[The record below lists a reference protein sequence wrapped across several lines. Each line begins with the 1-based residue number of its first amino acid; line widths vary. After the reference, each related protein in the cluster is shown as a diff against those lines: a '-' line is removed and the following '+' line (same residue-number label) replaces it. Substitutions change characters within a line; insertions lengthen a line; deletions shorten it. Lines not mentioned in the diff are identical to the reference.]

1 MDERK
6 NQLRTGIFVTLSLV
20 LLVLMLFYFGLS
32 EMFVRRAKAVTCF
45 AESVQGLSVGSEV
58 KFCGVRVGE
67 VTDIS
72 ILSREKLI
80 KVDMAIELKHFKGV
94 DESGDADVRDMSFRD
109 FMEKEMKEGLRCRL
123 EFQGITGM
131 KYVSLDYFS
140 KSGDIPVAPVEVRE
154 EGAFYIPAVSSTF
167 KDILVAL
174 TNAVD
179 RLSKMKFETLFG
191 EVESVLKELNSRLAD
206 PALGSSLKNIS
217 RLTATLEKSAGN
229 VSRVFSEERM
239 EKLVS
244 VFEQNLVN
252 YNRLAKQLEKISQD
266 MKLPES
272 ASGFRDMTAAAIEI
286 RQELTVTLQKLG
298 ETLESIRRLAEQI
311 NRDPGFIFGGARKSQ
326 RTEE

>member
-6 NQLRTGIFVTLSLV
+6 SQLRTGIFVSLSLV
-20 LLVLMLFYFGLS
+20 LLILMLFYFGLS

-45 AESVQGLSVGSEV
+45 SESVQGLSVGSEV

-67 VTDIS
+67 VTDIA
-72 ILSREKLI
+72 ILSQEKLI
-80 KVDMAIELKHFKGV
+80 KVDMAIELKHCKGV
-94 DESGDADVRDMSFRD
+94 GESGDAEIRDISFRD
-109 FMEKEMKEGLRCRL
+109 FMEKEMNEGLRCRL

-140 KSGDIPVAPVEVRE
+140 NSGKIPVAPVEVRE
-154 EGAFYIPAVSSTF
+154 EGAFYIPSVSSTF

-179 RLSKMKFETLFG
+179 RISKMKFEKLFG
-191 EVESVLKELNSRLAD
+191 EMENVLRELNDRLAD
-206 PALGSSLKNIS
+206 PAVKNSLNNIS
-217 RLTATLEKSAGN
+217 RLTANLERSTGN
-229 VSRVFSEERM
+229 VARVFDERRM

-252 YNRLAKQLEKISQD
+252 YNRLAKQLDKISKD

-272 ASGFRDMTAAAIEI
+272 AAGFREMTAAVIEI
-286 RQELTVTLQKLG
+286 RQEMAATLLKLN
-298 ETLESIRRLAEQI
+298 ETLEALCSLTEQLR
-311 NRDPGFIFGGARKSQ
+311 RDPGFIFGGARKSKNS
-326 RTEE
+326 EE